1 MKKNKSN
8 IICAVICIIVTLAP
22 LALAAFGV
30 VKNNIEKKDEEA
42 LNEQQQEQQMGNN
55 YHKTSDDADTEETK
69 ENTEPEDTIPSIK
82 DNPKLPDVQG
92 KPNIDVSEMT
102 RNPDAEVVDSKIEY
116 GTKEADSN
124 EK

>member
-22 LALAAFGV
+22 IALAAFGV

-42 LNEQQQEQQMGNN
+42 LNEQQQGQQMGNN
-55 YHKTSDDADTEETK
+55 YHETSDDTDTEETK